1 MQAQAIKDSIVIT
14 CVHRMDGQLV
24 LETECADYDAY
35 KALPEVVSYEGTV
48 CGKSGWS
55 SDRNYAC
62 YKSNMAVAYKVQ
74 GNTTYPCRSCQN
86 EVPKDQ
92 AFCHYC
98 MTDQ

>member
-1 MQAQAIKDSIVIT
+1 MQAHTVKDAIVIT

-24 LETECADYDAY
+24 LEMECADFDAY
-35 KALPEVVSYEGTV
+35 KALPAVVSYDGVV
-48 CGKSGWS
+48 CGKTGWS

-62 YKSNMAVAYKVQ
+62 YKSGVPLAYKVPE
-74 GNTTYPCRSCQN
+74 TYPCRSCQN
-86 EVPKDQ
+86 DVPKDQ